1 MGEAGPEA
9 IMPLTRTASGH
20 LGVMANGGS
29 SPSSMEV
36 TLVINDQTEGGVNAS
51 AQGGKM
57 DGRQIEVIVRQV
69 EQSMVAR
76 AMNGKSPYTNFLD
89 KTRGLS
95 NAKQL
100 Y

>member
-36 TLVINDQTEGGVNAS
+36 TLVINDQTEGGISAS
-51 AQGGKM
+51 AQSGELDGK
-57 DGRQIEVIVRQV
+57 QIAIIVKQV
-69 EQSMVAR
+69 ENAMVAR
-76 AMNGKSPYTNFLD
+76 SLNGKSMYTKYLD

>member
-1 MGEAGPEA
+1 
-9 IMPLTRTASGH
+9 
-20 LGVMANGGS
+20 
-29 SPSSMEV
+29 MEV
-36 TLVINDQTEGGVNAS
+36 TLVIQDQTEGGVNAS
-51 AQGGKM
+51 AQNGKM

-69 EQSMVAR
+69 EQSMVSR
-76 AMNGKSPYTNFLD
+76 AMNGKSPYTSFLD

>member
-9 IMPLTRTASGH
+9 VMPLTRMGNGS
-20 LGVMANGGS
+20 LGVAAAGA
-29 SPSSMEV
+29 PSSMEV
-36 TLVINDQTEGGVNAS
+36 TLVINDQTSGGVTAD
-51 AQGGKM
+51 AQNGEL
-57 DGRQIEVIVRQV
+57 DGRQIAVIVRQV
-69 EQSMVAR
+69 EQNMVSR
-76 AMNGKSPYTNFLD
+76 AMNGKSPYTRYLD